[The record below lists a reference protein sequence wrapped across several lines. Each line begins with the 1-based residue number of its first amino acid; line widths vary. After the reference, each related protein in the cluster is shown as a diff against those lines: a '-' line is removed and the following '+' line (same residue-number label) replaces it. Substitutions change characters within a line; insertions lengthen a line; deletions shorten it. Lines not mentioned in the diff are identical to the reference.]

1 MKTNHRKDEMGV
13 HGCEYAVSMV
23 EHLPIEHDDHE
34 HYIGYVRSTLRWQAS
49 RIVELE
55 ALLKAAE
62 SKDGES

>member
-23 EHLPIEHDDHE
+23 EHLPIE
-34 HYIGYVRSTLRWQAS
+34 
-49 RIVELE
+49 LE